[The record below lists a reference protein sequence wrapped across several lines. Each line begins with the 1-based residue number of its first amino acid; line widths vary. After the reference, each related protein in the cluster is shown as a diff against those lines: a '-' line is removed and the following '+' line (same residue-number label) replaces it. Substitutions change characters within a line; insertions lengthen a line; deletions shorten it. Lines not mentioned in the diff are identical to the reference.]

1 LGAIPFGLVFVCPL
15 GEFSFFL
22 KKTPQVLSSLHF
34 GASPVGLVSPLGGR
48 NELSPVRVAHC
59 QTHDARL
66 PRKKK
71 KKEKMRVE
79 DYLFPRYPGICA
91 ATLVDSI
98 YIDRSISMYSK
109 IKEAWT
115 VGLLRV

>member
-1 LGAIPFGLVFVCPL
+1 M
-15 GEFSFFL
+15 

-66 PRKKK
+66 PRKKE
-71 KKEKMRVE
+71 KERKNEGGGLPISPISR
-79 DYLFPRYPGICA
+79 YLCGDISGFN
-91 ATLVDSI
+91 I
-98 YIDRSISMYSK
+98 YIYIGLFQCTPKLKKRGQ
-109 IKEAWT
+109 WT
-115 VGLLRV
+115 C